1 MCGNCWEKIE
11 TYRVQWGFLSQLVT
25 LKWLVVYR
33 TVYIL
38 SEEENLLQ
46 PVTTIN
52 VKRTPL
58 SQSGNNSFPCTIPW
72 HGLNGHRGHH
82 TFLGNCAP
90 TPPLSQH
97 FALIEK

>member
-1 MCGNCWEKIE
+1 MLLTLG

-25 LKWLVVYR
+25 LKGLVVYR

-38 SEEENLLQ
+38 SEEENLPQ

-58 SQSGNNSFPCTIPW
+58 SQSGNNSLP
-72 HGLNGHRGHH
+72 
-82 TFLGNCAP
+82 AP
-90 TPPLSQH
+90 VPGMVLMVTGIIIRFWETAHLPLP
-97 FALIEK
+97 

>member
-1 MCGNCWEKIE
+1 M
-11 TYRVQWGFLSQLVT
+11 VVVHSSSALHLLPLVT
-25 LKWLVVYR
+25 LRGFVVYR

-58 SQSGNNSFPCTIPW
+58 SQSGNNSLPSTSPW
-72 HGLNGHRGHH
+72 YGLNGHSDHY
-82 TFLGNCAP
+82 TFLGNRP
-90 TPPLSQH
+90 LTPSLSQH
-97 FALIEK
+97 FALTEK

>member
-1 MCGNCWEKIE
+1 M
-11 TYRVQWGFLSQLVT
+11 VVVHSSSALHLLPLVT
-25 LKWLVVYR
+25 LRGFVVYR

-58 SQSGNNSFPCTIPW
+58 SQSGNNSLPSTSPW
-72 HGLNGHRGHH
+72 YGLNGHSDH
-82 TFLGNCAP
+82 
-90 TPPLSQH
+90 
-97 FALIEK
+97 

>member
-1 MCGNCWEKIE
+1 M
-11 TYRVQWGFLSQLVT
+11 VVVHSSSALHLLPLVT
-25 LKWLVVYR
+25 LRGLVVYR

-58 SQSGNNSFPCTIPW
+58 SQSCNNSLPSISHW
-72 HGLNGHRGHH
+72 YGLNGHSDHY
-82 TFLGNCAP
+82 TFLGNCP
-90 TPPLSQH
+90 LTPSLSQH
-97 FALIEK
+97 FAIAEK

>member
-1 MCGNCWEKIE
+1 M
-11 TYRVQWGFLSQLVT
+11 VVVHSSSALHLLPLVT
-25 LKWLVVYR
+25 LRGLDVYR

-58 SQSGNNSFPCTIPW
+58 SQSGNNSLPSTIPW
-72 HGLNGHRGHH
+72 YGLNVHSDHY
-82 TFLGNCAP
+82 TFLGNCPP

-97 FALIEK
+97 FALTEK